1 MDVRASDPFRGAGN
15 VSRGVPTK
23 FDLTGAVN
31 NERQLA
37 PQEVFSVP
45 SMLSYDERVLL
56 HWAAR
61 KGFGAV
67 GATVDAG
74 CYLGGSTLPLGF
86 GLRDSPVATFE
97 GRPRRVHSFDLF
109 RVGGEWER
117 TYYPDD
123 FPFEVGM
130 SITSLY
136 ERNIA
141 PIREFVQVYNGD
153 VLGFRWSGEPI
164 STLFVDITKSWQLSD
179 HVVEQF
185 FPSLLPGAVV
195 IQQDLVHWG
204 HPWCAIV
211 MELVSDYVEFLG
223 HIFFSSAVYRVQ
235 ETIPERA
242 LPIKLLK
249 RLSARDALELVDRCA
264 ERIGE
269 PFGGQVKLAGAAA
282 LACFGDVDQAR
293 TRVNE
298 LAGRYD
304 DENAPYISQ
313 GFEQLPS
320 WIDGI
325 EAGTTP
331 VA

>member
-1 MDVRASDPFRGAGN
+1 M
-15 VSRGVPTK
+15 VPDFELAATVK
-23 FDLTGAVN
+23 REQSLVPQAVFD
-31 NERQLA
+31 
-37 PQEVFSVP
+37 VP

-61 KGFGAV
+61 EGFGAV

-86 GLRDSPVATFE
+86 GLRQAVQGTFQ

-109 RVGGEWER
+109 VVGGEWER
-117 TYYPDD
+117 PYYPDD

-136 ERNIA
+136 ERHIA
-141 PIREFVQVYNGD
+141 PIRELVQIYHGD
-153 VLGFRWSGEPI
+153 LLGFHWGADPI
-164 STLFVDITKSWQLSD
+164 STLFVDIAKSWQVND

-185 FPSLLPGAVV
+185 FPSLLPDAVLV
-195 IQQDLVHWG
+195 QQDLVHWG
-204 HPWCAIV
+204 HPWCAIA

-223 HIFFSSAVYRVQ
+223 HVFYSSAVYRVS
-235 ETIPERA
+235 EPIPEHALPMRLLERLSAERA
-242 LPIKLLK
+242 LL
-249 RLSARDALELVDRCA
+249 LVDRCA
-264 ERIGE
+264 DRVGE
-269 PFGGQVKLAGAAA
+269 PFAGQVRLAGAVA
-282 LACFGDVDQAR
+282 LASFGQYEEAR
-293 TRVNE
+293 MRVRE
-298 LAGRYD
+298 LKGRYD

-313 GFEQLPS
+313 GFEQLPP

-325 EAGTTP
+325 ESGATQ